1 MHIGRRQAL
10 GWMIGAMIVGVT
22 ELRVGTQQSHSQLL
36 IVVDGLRPDYIT
48 ADVMPRLRALGQ
60 RGVFFNAHHSTFPT
74 VTRVNASSMSTGAYP
89 ETHGLLGN
97 TVYSPKVSATRGVNT
112 SNATELDAMETAEG
126 RLLTAPTL
134 GESLQRGGKN
144 LLVFSAGSPG
154 SAMLLNHPL
163 YGGAVINPD
172 YCRPANL
179 CARVTSALGP
189 GPAEVVPDDPRN
201 KWAVDAYLTFGLKNS
216 DVTALWFGDPD
227 ATAHQKGIGSA
238 MTIQALKY
246 VDGQIGRIE
255 DTLREQGQIDRTNII
270 VISDHGFS
278 THTAEL
284 RLAPLVAPF
293 ARPMPDGT
301 PDLVVTEGAINFRG
315 AGDPARVSAIVGEL
329 QKRPEVGAIFT
340 RPVSEGSMQ
349 GVVSGTLSFN
359 VPRWNHTRSSEILV
373 SANWNADK
381 NEAGFPGKTTQTGV
395 AGHGTTSP
403 YEIHNT
409 FLAAGPD
416 FREQVT
422 SDVPT
427 ANVDI
432 APTLLKLLGLPI
444 PASMTGRVVD
454 EAFRNGPALA
464 SLRVEHAIETA
475 RTADGAYQLDAHIST
490 VAGHRYFD
498 FTEVRR
504 PPR

>member
-1 MHIGRRQAL
+1 MSIALRRAL
-10 GWMIGAMIVGVT
+10 PWTIGAMIVCGAAFPVH
-22 ELRVGTQQSHSQLL
+22 TQQRRTWQLL

-48 ADVMPRLRALGQ
+48 PDVMPRLRAIGQ
-60 RGVFFNAHHSTFPT
+60 RGVFFNAHHSIFPT
-74 VTRVNASSMSTGAYP
+74 MTRVNASSMSTGAYP

-97 TVYSPKVSATRGVNT
+97 TVYSPKVSATKGVST
-112 SNATELDAMETAEG
+112 SNATELDAMENAEG

-134 GESLQRGGKN
+134 GESLQRGGRR

-163 YGGAVINPD
+163 YDGEVINPE
-172 YCRPANL
+172 YCRPADV
-179 CARVTSALGP
+179 CARVTAAFGP
-189 GPAEVVPDDPRN
+189 GPAEVVPDNPRN
-201 KWAVDAYLTFGLKNS
+201 QWAVDALLTFGLNS
-216 DVTALWFGDPD
+216 DVTAFWFGDPD
-227 ATAHQKGIGSA
+227 ATAHQKGIGSE

-255 DTLREQGQIDRTNII
+255 DALRAQGLFDRTNII
-270 VISDHGFS
+270 VVSDHGFS
-278 THTAEL
+278 TATGEL
-284 RLAPLVAPF
+284 RLASLVAPF
-293 ARPMPDGT
+293 ARAMPDGT

-315 AGDPARVSAIVGEL
+315 APDPARVAAVVADL
-329 QKRPEVGAIFT
+329 QTRPEVGAIFT
-340 RPVSEGSMQ
+340 RPASEGSMQ

-359 VPRWNHTRSSEILV
+359 VPRWNHARSGDILV

-381 NEAGFPGKTTQTGV
+381 NEAGVPGKMTQTGV

-416 FREQVT
+416 FREHVI
-422 SDVPT
+422 SDAPT

-432 APTLLKLLGLPI
+432 APTILKLLGLPI
-444 PASMTGRVVD
+444 PASMTGRVVE
-454 EAFRNGPALA
+454 EAFRTGPAPA
-464 SLRVEHAIETA
+464 FLRVAQTIETA
-475 RTADGAYQLDAHIST
+475 RTADGRYRLDAHISA

-504 PPR
+504 SGR